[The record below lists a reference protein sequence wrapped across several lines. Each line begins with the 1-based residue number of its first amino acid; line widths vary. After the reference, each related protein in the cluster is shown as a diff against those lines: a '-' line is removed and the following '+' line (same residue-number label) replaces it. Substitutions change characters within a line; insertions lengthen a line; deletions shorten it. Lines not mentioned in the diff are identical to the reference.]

1 MSFSHTLLNGL
12 NQIPCGRIVLIIT
25 ITVLSLRETA
35 EFIGIVLL
43 ILFLLW
49 SSFLYIPV
57 VILTYRVWW
66 LSLLSVPFSKTSLVI
81 TE

>member
-12 NQIPCGRIVLIIT
+12 NQTPCGRIVLIIT

-66 LSLLSVPFSKTSLVI
+66 LLLLSVPFSKTSLVI